1 MQISRHDI
9 GKTYGIRN
17 GEKGKEVHKTESK
30 RVNRPHMVYVI
41 IVCLSVALERISLV
55 LDFWTWAKVFY
66 TEPAFDRANHIAC
79 IPCASV
85 SVVSLALND
94 KVKNMK
100 REHLF
105 VPPINFI
112 LSLIYTGSPIVL
124 IPYI

>member
-1 MQISRHDI
+1 MEWRQRERRYTRRKSSALT
-9 GKTYGIRN
+9 GATWS
-17 GEKGKEVHKTESK
+17 TSS
-30 RVNRPHMVYVI
+30 

-85 SVVSLALND
+85 SVVSLALNN
-94 KVKNMK
+94 KVKNRK

-105 VPPINFI
+105 VPPINFKL
-112 LSLIYTGSPIVL
+112 LSLIYTGSPIFL